1 MLVRAD
7 FPELYLHA
15 IHRGLRVVVF
25 TNGTLVT
32 ETVAD
37 LLDRYRPLSVEVSL
51 YGATRETYERITRVP
66 GSYVKCRAGI
76 DRLRARGIP
85 VKLKT
90 MAMTWNLDEI
100 DDMRALAAAR
110 GLEFKYDGLLN
121 PRVDCGAN
129 RNGELQLRPEQI
141 VALDLNDPERARRL
155 REACQEE
162 LRPGTEVTAGD
173 YVYSC
178 GAGRNS
184 FTVDPY
190 GRLQLCQLSRRASFD
205 LREAGFAAGWNDYFP
220 VLRER
225 RWQSNAVCRSCSLM
239 NLCGSCPGAAEME
252 HGDVEAM
259 VPRFCE
265 ITHLRTHAL
274 MAEVPGHR
282 RDATCCLGQGR
293 GTTPEVEAAAR
304 AGGCG
309 SCSHSEG
316 VVTPLIQIGRRKP
329 SSPDATRPAV

>member
-1 MLVRAD
+1 
-7 FPELYLHA
+7 
-15 IHRGLRVVVF
+15 
-25 TNGTLVT
+25 
-32 ETVAD
+32 
-37 LLDRYRPLSVEVSL
+37 
-51 YGATRETYERITRVP
+51 VP
-66 GSYVKCRAGI
+66 GSFARCLEGI
-76 DRLRARGIP
+76 DRLCARGIA

-100 DDMRALAAAR
+100 GAMRALAEER
-110 GLEFKYDGLLN
+110 GLEFKHDGLLN

-155 REACQEE
+155 REACAEE
-162 LRPGTEVTAGD
+162 LRPGTEVSAGD

-205 LREAGFAAGWNDYFP
+205 LREATFAAGWNDFFP
-220 VLRER
+220 MLRER
-225 RWQSNAVCRSCSLM
+225 RWQTDAACRRCSLM

-259 VPRFCE
+259 VAHFCE
-265 ITHLRTHAL
+265 VTHLRTQAL
-274 MAEVPGHR
+274 MGEIPGHR
-282 RDATCCLGQGR
+282 ADATCCRGQGR
-293 GTTPEVEAAAR
+293 STAAEVEAGAHT
-304 AGGCG
+304 GGCG
-309 SCSHSEG
+309 SCSHAGSAA
-316 VVTPLIQIGRRKP
+316 PALIQIGRRKP
-329 SSPDATRPAV
+329 PLPGASSSAP